1 VAGKRGKLW
10 KVGLGKRGDVR
21 VRVEVR
27 GGEVRGGEV
36 RGGEVRVEVRGAEV
50 RGGEVRGGE
59 VRGAEV
65 RGLERDF
72 DRGLEREV
80 GNLWEGRSLLGA
92 GVTGEMAARSS
103 RPATANGVS
112 TLL

>member
-50 RGGEVRGGE
+50 RG
-59 VRGAEV
+59 
-65 RGLERDF
+65 LERDF
-72 DRGLEREV
+72 DRGLEREVV

>member
-10 KVGLGKRGDVR
+10 KVGRGKRGDVR
-21 VRVEVR
+21 VRV
-27 GGEVRGGEV
+27 
-36 RGGEVRVEVRGAEV
+36 
-50 RGGEVRGGE
+50 EVRGGE

>member
-27 GGEVRGGEV
+27 GGEVRGAEV
-36 RGGEVRVEVRGAEV
+36 RGGEV